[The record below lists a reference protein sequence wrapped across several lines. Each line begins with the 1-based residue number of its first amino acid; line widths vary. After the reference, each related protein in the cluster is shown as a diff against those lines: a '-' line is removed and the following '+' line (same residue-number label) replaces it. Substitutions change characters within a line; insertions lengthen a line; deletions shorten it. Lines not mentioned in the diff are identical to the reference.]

1 MRIRVNFM
9 FRGTWSVHCVAADGK
24 TPISQWLTIRKE
36 ETLLR
41 LLVASG
47 ATPEQMEEVERD
59 IKQWG
64 GGSALI
70 GVTETGRLLLR
81 IK

>member
-9 FRGTWSVHCVAADGK
+9 FRDTWSVHCVAADGK
-24 TPISQWLTIRKE
+24 TPISQWLTIRKD

-59 IKQWG
+59 MKQRG
-64 GGSALI
+64 GGSTLI
-70 GVTETGRLLLR
+70 EVNETGRQLLR
-81 IK
+81 IG